1 MTMPRW
7 MRLTGKTVNDN
18 STTILS
24 GLAVAG
30 VVATVA
36 LAVRATPG
44 AMDRLDTAR
53 GEKAEKISPLLKK
66 EEPDLKEDLTPVEI
80 AKTIWRD
87 YLPAAGVGIATIA
100 CVIGANQIGAR
111 RQAALLGAYSLVD
124 TAFREYKD
132 EVLEQLGKNKEQKI
146 SDAVAARQIDENP
159 VKDAQVIIT
168 AGGDQLCYDT
178 LTGRYFQSDI
188 EAIRRAENEIKRRVL
203 TDMYAPHNEFYELLG
218 LESVVVG
225 DELGWNIE
233 NLIELVFTSH
243 LATDGRPCL
252 AIGYTRLPRV
262 GYGSF

>member
-1 MTMPRW
+1 MTPKW

-44 AMDRLDTAR
+44 AMKNMTLT
-53 GEKAEKISPLLKK
+53 KK
-66 EEPDLKEDLTPVEI
+66 EKYYGREETPADGTNYDSEELAPIEI
-80 AKTIWRD
+80 VQAVWRD
-87 YLPAAGVGIATIA
+87 YLPAVATGAATVA
-100 CVIGANQIGAR
+100 CIIGANHIGAR
-111 RQAALLGAYSLVD
+111 RQAALMGAYSLVD

-132 EVLEQLGKNKEQKI
+132 EVFAQLGKNKEQKI
-146 SDAVAARQIDENP
+146 IDAVAARQIDEHP
-159 VKDAQVIIT
+159 VTDAQVIIT

-178 LTGRYFQSDI
+178 ITGRYFHSDI
-188 EAIRRAENEIKRRVL
+188 EAIRRAENEIKRRIL

-218 LESVVVG
+218 LEAVTAG

-233 NLIELVFTSH
+233 NVIELVFTSH

-252 AIGYTRLPRV
+252 AVGYVRFPRV
-262 GYGSF
+262 DYGKF